1 MSAMHGCYESGSQFD
16 RVCFPLNEIW
26 FFSLHSFSLD
36 LRCSTISFGSFA
48 FCTRCTFLGLI
59 LASLLLVVAVPRFH
73 HLLFSPCLVSLP
85 LPYCMLFL
93 VVVLQPMEWTLDIA
107 AVVGSSSLSQIR
119 RNAHRIDV
127 SFLQSLTGLFSLCS
141 FLFLCRY
148 PSCRG

>member
-1 MSAMHGCYESGSQFD
+1 MHGCYESGSQVD

-36 LRCSTISFGSFA
+36 LRCSTISFGSSA
-48 FCTRCTFLGLI
+48 FCIRCMFLGLI
-59 LASLLLVVAVPRFH
+59 LASVLLVVSAPRFH
-73 HLLFSPCLVSLP
+73 HPLFYPCLFSFPS
-85 LPYCMLFL
+85 PYYMLFL
-93 VVVLQPMEWTLDIA
+93 VVVLQPKGSTLDTA